1 MNDFFE
7 NKLNECNIKRY
18 LPKNNSLAN
27 YLPFLLSNN
36 FIFISGQLPMTK
48 IGIEL
53 PGKIKKEVVLSK
65 YKKVMEI
72 TTSNLLWNLSDCI
85 KDSKK
90 KIIDVNCC
98 SIKGYFNCDQEFEEH
113 SALLNLTSDIIIKV
127 LGSNGKHSRV
137 AIGVSSLPK
146 NSPVEI
152 EGIFSISY
160 IN

>member
-36 FIFISGQLPMTK
+36 FIFISGQLPMTT

-146 NSPVEI
+146 NSPVEV